1 MTIMSKTFYDFTEL
15 QSFVAQHRT
24 SFFASS
30 KTSTV
35 VPFDQIESLIESTT
49 LCDLSQL
56 PKKLSLTSE
65 QNLIVRGA
73 VTWSEAK
80 EFLINHKRSLKTY
93 PTEVLATIT
102 AGVATSCTGERSFG
116 FGNLRKQIVRL
127 KYINFN
133 GQEIEVHRDQNL
145 VDLFPDAK
153 DLISKYSDEFK
164 AYQTFKNAPFPRFEK
179 ATDLLIGS
187 EGQLGIVTEVEMQT
201 APLENVHYLFILL
214 PSWEENFDP
223 HLELHHLVQEF
234 RGKIISCEL
243 VDHASIGFLKPEDR
257 LGKNQDVIFLEI
269 QGDHFE
275 EIHEA
280 FLKNLKLISEEN
292 IFEIPESRFHHIRA
306 SVPRRI
312 FEENS
317 RAGVVKMGTDVQVS
331 SEKLKDLLLFYR
343 EAKFVGI
350 SYNLFGHFGDA
361 HLHFNFMPKPDQIKP
376 CQDYFHKLYDQVLL
390 WHGSPFAEHGIG
402 FLKRK
407 YIKAFQGPHV
417 LALFR
422 YLKHKLDPHNQFFPQ
437 GFMNV

>member
-15 QSFVAQHRT
+15 QRFVAAHNA

-35 VPFDQIESLIESTT
+35 VPFDQIENLIGPTT
-49 LCDLSQL
+49 VCDLSQL
-56 PKKLSLTSE
+56 PKKLSLTNDR
-65 QNLIVRGA
+65 NLVVRGA

-80 EFLINHKRSLKTY
+80 EFLGQHKRSLKTY

-127 KYINFN
+127 KYINFE
-133 GQEIEVHRDQNL
+133 GQEVELHRDQNL
-145 VDLFPDAK
+145 VDLFPEAK
-153 DLISKYSDEFK
+153 NLIQDYSNDFK
-164 AYQTFKNAPFPRFEK
+164 SYLNFKNAPFPRFEK
-179 ATDLLIGS
+179 ATDLMIGS
-187 EGQLGIVTEVEMQT
+187 EGQLGVVTEVEMQT
-201 APLENVHYLFILL
+201 APLENVHYLFMLL
-214 PSWEENFDP
+214 PSWEKDFEP
-223 HLELHHLVQEF
+223 HLELHHLVQQF

-257 LGKNQDVIFLEI
+257 LGTNQDVIFLEI
-269 QGDHFE
+269 LGDHFE
-275 EIHEA
+275 EVHES
-280 FLKNLKLISEEN
+280 FLQNLKLVQEDN
-292 IFEIPESRFHHIRA
+292 IFEIQESRFHHIRA

-331 SEKLKDLLLFYR
+331 SDKLKELLSFYR
-343 EAKFVGI
+343 EAKSVGI

-376 CQDYFHKLYDQVLL
+376 CQEYFHKLYNQVLL

-402 FLKRK
+402 FLKRN
-407 YIKAFQGPHV
+407 YIKPFQGPHV

-422 YLKHKLDPHNQFFPQ
+422 FLKKKLDPHNQFFPQ